1 MLDLSKISQ
10 ALLSVL
16 PVPPSHLP
24 LEYSIELQQD
34 IILTLSHQ
42 QVPLVTYSVPLFIPL
57 YILDPDKPTFTFDP
71 PEVLAPSPQRDKALD
86 QIVNDLILTFEN
98 YLELLKELT

>member
-16 PVPPSHLP
+16 PVPPSP

-34 IILTLSHQ
+34 IILTLSYQ
-42 QVPLVTYSVPLFIPL
+42 QIPLITYSVPLFIPL
-57 YILDPDKPTFTFDP
+57 YILDPSKPSFTFDP
-71 PEVLAPSPQRDKALD
+71 PEVLAPSPQRNSALD
-86 QIVNDLILTFEN
+86 KIVDDLVLTFEN